1 MLLLLLQHQRRRSSS
16 GSSSRGRLLLLLLL
30 LLGWRG
36 RIGRRRLRIDVIAE
50 EVLLVGHGEARRRE
64 KKEEQKKQVED
75 FLSPP
80 ALKKKTQVTELLEIP
95 MSSLFADVL
104 GTAAALGTEPSAA
117 AALFSASSAFKRDAA
132 AAAAAKES
140 KKNKKGARTGA
151 LAGGDAVG
159 KHAASRRR
167 RQRTKK
173 EEGDG
178 SDDDEGEQLD
188 LLRSQAEAAAQA
200 AAAAREHEEGGGNSD
215 DGFDS
220 SSESDSEDDKG
231 SEEEEDELERL
242 AALSDSER
250 EEEEEEEGE
259 EEDAPLGPQTP
270 TAAHHTSLNPEQQLE
285 RLSRTVFVGNVSPT
299 SKRKFLKRVFSE
311 FGKVESVR
319 LRSVPLAKG
328 TLLPRRAALL
338 ARKADASRSGGACA
352 YVVFEE
358 RAAAERALS
367 KNMEEVGGN
376 VVRVDFAA
384 PPSSR
389 GKEGGSGGSAAA
401 APSSSPS
408 SPTNPLSPSLYDPA
422 LSVFVGNLPP
432 DAEEAE
438 LVALFGGKNA
448 VAAVRVVRDPTTSLG
463 KGFAFVLL
471 RDSAAAAAARA
482 RDGMLLKGR
491 PVRVRK
497 AARDPAALAAA
508 KQRREEKARSN
519 GSTICAGTSTA
530 R

>member
-1 MLLLLLQHQRRRSSS
+1 
-16 GSSSRGRLLLLLLL
+16 
-30 LLGWRG
+30 
-36 RIGRRRLRIDVIAE
+36 
-50 EVLLVGHGEARRRE
+50 
-64 KKEEQKKQVED
+64 
-75 FLSPP
+75 
-80 ALKKKTQVTELLEIP
+80 

-104 GTAAALGTEPSAA
+104 GTAAAAAQPSAV
-117 AALFSASSAFKRDAA
+117 AALFSASSAFKRDETANDS
-132 AAAAAKES
+132 KS
-140 KKNKKGARTGA
+140 KKTKSARGA

-167 RQRTKK
+167 GTKTAAGGQGGG
-173 EEGDG
+173 ED
-178 SDDDEGEQLD
+178 EQLD

-200 AAAAREHEEGGGNSD
+200 AAVAREQEGGNSD
-215 DGFDS
+215 GFE
-220 SSESDSEDDKG
+220 SSESDSEDEREREEGAG
-231 SEEEEDELERL
+231 SEDELERL
-242 AALSDSER
+242 AALSDDDDDGGGSVGGER
-250 EEEEEEEGE
+250 QEEQGGEEEEGKGGGGGPTV
-259 EEDAPLGPQTP
+259 APKTP
-270 TAAHHTSLNPEQQLE
+270 SAAAAPHRALPTPEQQRE

-299 SKRKFLKRVFSE
+299 SKRKALKRVFSA

-328 TLLPRRAALL
+328 TLLPRRAAVL
-338 ARKADASRSGGACA
+338 AKRADASRSGGACA

-384 PPSSR
+384 PPSRRS
-389 GKEGGSGGSAAA
+389 EGAAA
-401 APSSSPS
+401 AAASPAAAAPSPSSSPS
-408 SPTNPLSPSLYDPA
+408 SPPSTGPPPSLYDPS

-432 DAEEAE
+432 DAEEAG
-438 LVALFGGKNA
+438 LVALFGGKGA
-448 VAAVRVVRDPTTSLG
+448 VAAVRVVRDPATSLG

-471 RDSAAAAAARA
+471 RDAAAAAGARA

-508 KQRREEKARSN
+508 KQRSEERA
-519 GSTICAGTSTA
+519 AGHQ